1 MTNAEII
8 VTNMAMLIADNVI
21 STENTINTYLGW
33 KMRGYKI
40 KKGEQ
45 HIAEFPI
52 WVKSKKKKQQE
63 TEEQPADTEEQPKK
77 KYREFVLQK
86 AYWFTDEQVEP
97 IKKQKQ
103 WTGKIPVHF

>member
-8 VTNMAMLIADNVI
+8 ITNMALLIADNVI

-63 TEEQPADTEEQPKK
+63 AETEEQQEEQPKK

-97 IKKQKQ
+97 IKK
-103 WTGKIPVHF
+103 